1 MTGWLI
7 GVAAVFFFSGSLP
20 SMKLALLGFDPWFV
34 AAGRAATACL
44 AGLPMLAL
52 TRSVWPRARDLPS
65 LAVVVCGVVFGFP
78 LLSAMAM
85 QEISAPRSIAWMGLL
100 PTATALF
107 AMLRVGERPRR
118 LFWFWSLAG
127 GAILVAYSVYQG
139 GRGSLRGDLL
149 MGAAIL
155 ACGLGYAEGGR
166 LARRLGGWQVIC
178 WALILAAPIS
188 MALILGHSPSDWGA
202 VPVEAWAGLAYAAL
216 FSMFLGMLLWYQASQ
231 MAGTSAI
238 GLLQLAHP
246 FIGVMMARAVIPEP
260 LPEGLFLALALVIVC
275 VLQARRHV

>member
-7 GVAAVFFFSGSLP
+7 GVVAVFFFSGSLP
-20 SMKLALLGFDPWFV
+20 AMKLALLGFDPWFV
-34 AAGRAATACL
+34 AAGRAGIACL
-44 AGLPMLAL
+44 AGIPFLAA
-52 TRSVWPRARDLPS
+52 TRSVAPQARDLPS
-65 LAVVVCGVVFGFP
+65 LAIVVAGVVFGFP
-78 LLSAMAM
+78 LLSSMAM

-118 LFWFWSLAG
+118 LFWFWSFAG
-127 GAILVAYSVYQG
+127 SAILVAYSVYQG
-139 GRGSLRGDLL
+139 GRGSLSGDLL
-149 MGAAIL
+149 MGASIL
-155 ACGLGYAEGGR
+155 ACALGYAEGGR

-188 MALILGHSPSDWGA
+188 MALLHIHSPADWGA
-202 VPVEAWAGLAYAAL
+202 VPAEAWAGLVYAAL

-246 FIGVMMARAVIPEP
+246 FIGVMMAKAVIPEP
-260 LPEGLFLALALVIVC
+260 LPEGLFVALALVIVC